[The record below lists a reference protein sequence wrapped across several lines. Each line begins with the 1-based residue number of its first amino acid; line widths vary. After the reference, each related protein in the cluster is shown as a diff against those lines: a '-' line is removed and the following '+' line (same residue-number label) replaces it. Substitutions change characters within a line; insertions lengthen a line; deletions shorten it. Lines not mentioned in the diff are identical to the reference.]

1 MNPTQRSLSFSSD
14 YYMKKIMEEEIEQ
27 FELPLDLEK
36 KESVAS
42 EEIKLIEE
50 KENEFNRK

>member
-1 MNPTQRSLSFSSD
+1 MNPTQQSLIFSSD